1 MQNTQKTP
9 ASRLAA
15 FAILLLSSAL
25 LASGCAPTHVGARG
39 GIPPQGPASAS
50 SPTSSVPP
58 SAAAPGA
65 VGITP
70 AAATPASSV
79 EEAIHDARALY
90 ELGVQQYSR
99 GEMREARANFDR
111 AIERLTSRPGGARA
125 DARLADAYADLLND
139 IQDVET
145 TSYQAGNGLSPASE
159 PPPIE
164 FLDEEVPEI
173 SPEQARK
180 ERALAEQTALPS
192 DLPIE
197 LNDRVLAWIEAY
209 RGRLHDKFQEAL
221 TRSGRYIEMI
231 RGILR
236 EEGLPEDLAYMVHVE
251 SAYKAHAYSR
261 ARAKGLWQFI
271 VGTGTRYGLR
281 RDWWID
287 ERSDPE
293 LSTRA
298 AAAYLK
304 DLHAM
309 FGDWYLA
316 MAGYNAGEGKIQ
328 RALDRTGYKD
338 FWSIARTSHIRLETK
353 NYVPAILAAVV
364 ISKDPEKFGFS
375 SEREPRVQYDAVSID
390 SATDLGV
397 IAKLV
402 ESDVDTLRDLNPA
415 LARLMTPPSYPDFE
429 VHLPAGTG
437 PRFAE
442 QFASIPV
449 SQRIPWRTHTVQRGE
464 TLAAISRRY
473 GVSTTQIRQAN
484 GLGQGQPIQSGAAL
498 QIPTYVAPPSIG
510 HGDLT
515 RSSSSRSGRSG
526 RGGDR
531 AVHKVRRGETLSS
544 IARRYRISVDQL
556 RSLNA
561 IGPRGTIIVGERLIV
576 SGAKRS
582 SKGAPTSSAKNASKG
597 SGSGGAASISG
608 TTRYKVRQ
616 GDTLF
621 RIAKNLSTTVE
632 KICDLNNLSAG
643 DPLVPGRILKIDR

>member
-1 MQNTQKTP
+1 MQKTLTTP
-9 ASRLAA
+9 ESRLVA
-15 FAILLLSSAL
+15 FAVLLLSAAL
-25 LASGCAPTHVGARG
+25 LASGCATTRAGAKG
-39 GIPPQGPASAS
+39 GIPPQQASQA
-50 SPTSSVPP
+50 PSVPQAP
-58 SAAAPGA
+58 PTAGAPGA
-65 VGITP
+65 VGVTP
-70 AAATPASSV
+70 ANATPPSSV

-90 ELGVQQYSR
+90 ELGVQQSGR
-99 GEMREARANFDR
+99 GEMRDARANFDR

-197 LNDRVLAWIEAY
+197 LNDRVLAWIDAY
-209 RGRLHDKFQEAL
+209 RGHLHDKFQEAL
-221 TRSGRYIEMI
+221 TRSGRHIEMI
-231 RGILR
+231 RSILR

-251 SAYKAHAYSR
+251 SAYKTHAYSH

-309 FGDWYLA
+309 FDDWYLA

-353 NYVPAILAAVV
+353 NYVPAILAAIV

-375 SEREPRVQYDAVSID
+375 SEKEPRVQYDSVSID

-402 ESDVDTLRDLNPA
+402 GTDVDTLQELNPA

-429 VHLPAGTG
+429 FHLPSCTRA
-437 PRFAE
+437 R
-442 QFASIPV
+442 
-449 SQRIPWRTHTVQRGE
+449 
-464 TLAAISRRY
+464 AA
-473 GVSTTQIRQAN
+473 
-484 GLGQGQPIQSGAAL
+484 
-498 QIPTYVAPPSIG
+498 
-510 HGDLT
+510 
-515 RSSSSRSGRSG
+515 
-526 RGGDR
+526 
-531 AVHKVRRGETLSS
+531 
-544 IARRYRISVDQL
+544 
-556 RSLNA
+556 
-561 IGPRGTIIVGERLIV
+561 
-576 SGAKRS
+576 
-582 SKGAPTSSAKNASKG
+582 
-597 SGSGGAASISG
+597 
-608 TTRYKVRQ
+608 
-616 GDTLF
+616 
-621 RIAKNLSTTVE
+621 
-632 KICDLNNLSAG
+632 
-643 DPLVPGRILKIDR
+643 

>member
-1 MQNTQKTP
+1 M
-9 ASRLAA
+9 
-15 FAILLLSSAL
+15 
-25 LASGCAPTHVGARG
+25 
-39 GIPPQGPASAS
+39 
-50 SPTSSVPP
+50 
-58 SAAAPGA
+58 APGA
-65 VGITP
+65 VGLTP
-70 AAATPASSV
+70 VPLPPAGSV
-79 EEAIHDARALY
+79 EEAIHDARSY
-90 ELGVQQYSR
+90 YDLGVQQYSR
-99 GEMREARANFDR
+99 NEMREARANFDR

-125 DARLADAYADLLND
+125 DARLADAYADLLSD

-145 TSYQAGNGLSPASE
+145 TSYQAGNGLSPAGE

-164 FLDEEVPEI
+164 FLDQEVPEI
-173 SPEQARK
+173 TPEQAQK
-180 ERALAEQTALPS
+180 ERALAETSALPS

-197 LNDRVLAWIEAY
+197 LNDRVLAWIDAY
-209 RGRLHDKFQEAL
+209 RGHLHDKFQEAL

-231 RGILR
+231 RAVFR
-236 EEGLPEDLAYMVHVE
+236 EEGLPEDLAYIAHVE
-251 SAYKAHAYSR
+251 SAYKTHAYSR

-293 LSTRA
+293 LATRA

-328 RALDRTGYKD
+328 RAIDRTGYTD

-364 ISKDPEKFGFS
+364 ISKNPEKFGFS
-375 SEREPRVQYDAVSID
+375 VEKEPRVEYDSVAID

-397 IAKLV
+397 VAKLV
-402 ESDVDTLRDLNPA
+402 GSDVDTIRDLNPA
-415 LARLMTPPSYPDFE
+415 LARLMTPPGYPDFE
-429 VHLPAGTG
+429 VHLPSGTG
-437 PRFAE
+437 ARFAE

-473 GVSTTQIRQAN
+473 GVSTAQIRQAN
-484 GLGQGQPIQSGAAL
+484 SLGQGQALQSGAAL
-498 QIPTYVAPPSIG
+498 QIPTYIAPPSIG
-510 HGDLT
+510 HGDIT
-515 RSSSSRSGRSG
+515 RSSSRGNGNGSGER
-526 RGGDR
+526 
-531 AVHKVRRGETLSS
+531 VVYKVRRGDTLSS
-544 IARRYRISVDQL
+544 IASRYRVSVDQL
-556 RSLNA
+556 RSLNGL
-561 IGPRGTIIVGERLIV
+561 GPRGTIQVGERLV
-576 SGAKRS
+576 VSSRKSSSSGGRSSSGAKS
-582 SKGAPTSSAKNASKG
+582 ASKG
-597 SGSGGAASISG
+597 STSRAAAAAS

-621 RIAKNLSTTVE
+621 RIAKSLSTTVE
-632 KICDLNNLSAG
+632 RICDLNNLSAG
-643 DPLVPGRILKIDR
+643 DPLVPGRVLKIAR